1 MTSSYTL
8 GAMNGWT
15 CAACGGDN
23 PPGTRFC
30 GHCGAAADAAPT
42 ATPEP
47 DAAQALRSFVAGP
60 VADRLVEAGG
70 TLPEERRLITALFAD
85 VSGFTSLAD
94 RLDPERLLE
103 VIDPV
108 IAALSSVVGRH
119 EGYVEKF
126 AGDAL
131 MALFGAPVAHEDD
144 AARALRTAL
153 EMHAELARI
162 APTLPHEPELTL
174 HVGVNSGHGIARI
187 LGSEARMDYAVLG
200 DSVILAQRLE
210 SAAPP
215 GETYVSETAMRLTE
229 DVFRFEPVGELR
241 LKGKAEPVRAWRLV
255 GERSRGRARS
265 AASLVGR
272 GRELQSVA
280 RALDGAVVTVT
291 GEAGVGK
298 SHLVEAARDQAVDA
312 GVTWLAARCLSYG
325 AGLAY
330 WPYGELLRGDPDAS
344 SDPYFARLLGH
355 EAVAGVADLEPE
367 AFRRELHTAFG
378 HWFRAHRDRGPTV
391 FVLEDV
397 HWADPSSLALT
408 RELLH
413 TARVGMI
420 LTARPQAE
428 DRLAELTADASDV
441 LPLVLG
447 ALDEDAVA
455 AIAANALGS
464 APPPELIRFVVHR
477 TDGNPFFVKELVRG
491 LRDSGA
497 LVGADGGWEMRPGW
511 DEGEVPPTIE
521 GVLAARIDLLPRA
534 AAATLGTAS
543 VIGRHVP
550 LPLLQAIAGEL
561 GLAESVDQLVA
572 AGLLDRV
579 GSEGVEVLSF
589 HHALVQDVAYGRLL
603 RRHRRDLH
611 RSVGETAEVLYGARD
626 DVIGLLARHFYLGE
640 AGEKA
645 VGYLVRAG
653 ARAKQLFANEEA
665 ILHFSHASE
674 LSPDPEILLQL
685 AELYELVGRYEEAL
699 ATFEGVRAATGDVR
713 AWRGLASTHRKKG
726 EYLQAFNT
734 VNDALHADE
743 LRGQDVLPLWLEG
756 GWSLS
761 VAGYV
766 EEAADM
772 FVAALESADGR
783 DEAVV
788 GDLLL
793 QLART
798 ETVRGDF
805 DAAVAHTL
813 EAEPIF
819 AEADDPRGLASTMR
833 IRGEAQA
840 RAGRLADASATLRR
854 GLELARR
861 TGSVEEI
868 GGCLINLGILE
879 FEQGAVDE
887 AIACDRQAIE
897 EFERVGH
904 GSGRTTGYANLAHK
918 LAHSGSVDEAEG
930 WAMRAL
936 ELAER
941 IGHAV
946 SRADATDTLAAIY
959 LKQGRFAEAGE
970 RAEEASALYLEIGMG
985 EQGRDAL
992 AAAAD
997 AWAQAGEDVRARS
1010 VSERARTLLLPS

>member
-1 MTSSYTL
+1 MV
-8 GAMNGWT
+8 GWT
-15 CAACGGDN
+15 CAACHGDN
-23 PPGTRFC
+23 PAGTRFC
-30 GHCGAAADAAPT
+30 GHCGAAADAAAAT
-42 ATPEP
+42 TPEP

-60 VADRLVEAGG
+60 VADRLLEAGG
-70 TLPEERRLITALFAD
+70 TLPEERRLVTALFAD

-119 EGYVEKF
+119 GGYVEKF

-131 MALFGAPVAHEDD
+131 MALFGAPVSHEDD
-144 AARALRTAL
+144 AARALRTAM

-162 APTLPHEPELTL
+162 VPTLPHEPELTL
-174 HVGVNSGHGIARI
+174 HVGVNSGYGIARI

-229 DVFRFEPVGELR
+229 DAFRFEPVGELQ
-241 LKGKAEPVRAWRLV
+241 LKGKAEAVPAWRLL

-272 GRELQSVA
+272 GRELQAVS
-280 RALDGAVVTVT
+280 RALHGAVVTVT

-298 SHLVEAARDQAVDA
+298 SHLVEAARDEAVDA

-330 WPYGELLRGDPDAS
+330 WPYAELLRGDPEAS
-344 SDPYFARLLGH
+344 SDAYFARLLGDDSTA
-355 EAVAGVADLEPE
+355 AVGNLEPE
-367 AFRRELHTAFG
+367 AFRRELHTAFAR
-378 HWFRAHRDRGPTV
+378 WFRAHRERGPTIL
-391 FVLEDV
+391 VLEDV
-397 HWADPSSLALT
+397 HWADASSLALT
-408 RELLH
+408 RELLR
-413 TARVGMI
+413 TAGVGMI
-420 LTARPQAE
+420 LTGRPEAE
-428 DRLAELTADASDV
+428 GRLAELTADAADV
-441 LPLVLG
+441 TTLVLG
-447 ALDEDAVA
+447 TLDEDAVA
-455 AIAANALGS
+455 EVVAGALGS
-464 APPPELIRFVVHR
+464 APPPELTRFVVQR
-477 TDGNPFFVKELVRG
+477 TEGNAFFAKELVRG

-497 LVGADGGWEMRPGW
+497 LVRAEETWKLRPGW
-511 DEGEVPPTIE
+511 DEEDVPPTIE

-543 VIGRHVP
+543 VIGRRVP
-550 LPLLQAIAGEL
+550 LPLLQAVAGDL
-561 GLAESVDQLVA
+561 GLAESLDQLMA

-579 GSEGVEVLSF
+579 TSDGVELLSF

-611 RSVGETAEVLYGARD
+611 RRVGETAEELYGVRD

-640 AGEKA
+640 TGEKA

-653 ARAKQLFANEEA
+653 VRAKELFANEEA
-665 ILHFSHASE
+665 ILHFRHASE
-674 LSPDPEILLQL
+674 LSPDPDILLQL
-685 AELYELVGRYEEAL
+685 GDLYELVGRYEEAL
-699 ATFEGVRAATGDVR
+699 ATYEGVRVATGDIR

-734 VNDALHADE
+734 VDDALHADE

-761 VAGYV
+761 VAGRV

-772 FVAALESADGR
+772 LVAALETVDGR
-783 DEAVV
+783 SESVV
-788 GDLLL
+788 GHLLL

-798 ETVRGDF
+798 ETLRGDF
-805 DAAVAHTL
+805 DAAVGHTL
-813 EAEPIF
+813 DAEPIF
-819 AEADDPRGLASTMR
+819 ADADDPRGLASTMR
-833 IRGEAQA
+833 IRGDAQA
-840 RAGRLADASATLRR
+840 RAGRLADASETLRH

-879 FEQGAVDE
+879 FERGRVDD
-887 AIACDRQAIE
+887 AIAYDREAIE

-918 LAHSGSVDEAEG
+918 LAQSGRFDEAEE
-930 WAMRAL
+930 WATRAL
-936 ELAER
+936 ELSER
-941 IGHAV
+941 IGHPV

-959 LKQGRFAEAGE
+959 AKQGRFADAAV

-985 EQGRDAL
+985 EQARDAL
-992 AAAAD
+992 AVASD
-997 AWAQAGEDVRARS
+997 AWTQAGEELRARS
-1010 VSERARTLLLPS
+1010 VSERARTLMLPS

>member
-1 MTSSYTL
+1 M
-8 GAMNGWT
+8 AGWT
-15 CAACGGDN
+15 CASCGGEN
-23 PPGTRFC
+23 PEGTKFC
-30 GHCGAAADAAPT
+30 GHCGLP
-42 ATPEP
+42 ATERPAGIEAGGR
-47 DAAQALRSFVAGP
+47 DIAEALRSFVAGP
-60 VADRLVEAGG
+60 VAERLVEAGG
-70 TLPEERRLITALFAD
+70 HIPEERRLVTALFAD
-85 VSGFTSLAD
+85 VSGFTTLAD
-94 RLDPERLLE
+94 RLDPEQLLE

-162 APTLPHEPELTL
+162 VPTLPHEPKLTL

-215 GETYVSETAMRLTE
+215 GETYVSETTMRLTE
-229 DVFRFEPVGELR
+229 DLFRFDPVGELQ
-241 LKGKAEPVRAWRLV
+241 LKGKSEAVKAWRLS
-255 GERSRGRARS
+255 GERPAGHAGRG

-272 GRELQSVA
+272 ARELQSVA

-298 SHLVEAARDQAVDA
+298 SHLVEAARDAATDM

-330 WPYGELLRGDPDAS
+330 RPYVELLRADPDAWA
-344 SDPYFARLLGH
+344 DPYFARLLGRDAAA
-355 EAVAGVADLEPE
+355 EVERLEPE
-367 AFRRELHTAFG
+367 AFRRELHAAFAV
-378 HWFRAHRDRGPTV
+378 WFRAHRDRGPTV
-391 FVLEDV
+391 LVLEDV

-408 RELLH
+408 RELLR

-420 LTARPQAE
+420 LTGRPE
-428 DRLAELTADASDV
+428 GEPRLAELTVEVEDV
-441 LPLVLG
+441 TQLALG
-447 ALDEDAVA
+447 ALDADSVTAVA
-455 AIAANALGS
+455 ADVLGS
-464 APPPELIRFVVHR
+464 AAPPELVRFVVER
-477 TDGNPFFVKELVRG
+477 TDGNPFFVKEL
-491 LRDSGA
+491 LRELRESRA
-497 LVGADGGWEMRPGW
+497 LVAADEGWQLRPGW

-543 VIGRHVP
+543 VIGRRVP
-550 LPLLQAIAGEL
+550 LPLLQAVAGEL
-561 GLAESVDQLVA
+561 ALAESVDQLVA
-572 AGLLDRV
+572 AGLLDR
-579 GSEGVEVLSF
+579 SESDGGELLSF

-603 RRHRRDLH
+603 RRNRRDLH
-611 RSVGETAEVLYGARD
+611 RRVGETAEELYGAGD
-626 DVIGLLARHFYLGE
+626 DAIDLLARHFYLGE
-640 AGEKA
+640 AGDKA
-645 VGYLVRAG
+645 VGYLIRAG

-665 ILHFSHASE
+665 ILHFRHASE

-685 AELYELVGRYEEAL
+685 GDLYELVGSYDDAL
-699 ATFEGVRAATGDVR
+699 ATYERVRAATGDAR

-734 VNDALHADE
+734 VDDALHADE

-761 VAGYV
+761 VAGRV
-766 EEAADM
+766 DEAADVL
-772 FVAALESADGR
+772 VAALESADGR
-783 DEAVV
+783 EEPVV
-788 GDLLL
+788 GHLLL

-798 ETVRGDF
+798 ERLRGDF

-813 EAEPIF
+813 DAEPIF
-819 AEADDPRGLASTMR
+819 AQVDDPRGLASTMR

-840 RAGRLADASATLRR
+840 RAGRLGEASATLRR

-879 FEQGAVDE
+879 FDRGAVEE
-887 AIACDRQAIE
+887 AIECDRLAIE

-918 LAHSGSVDEAEG
+918 LAHADRLDEAEV
-930 WAMRAL
+930 WATRAL
-936 ELAER
+936 ELAQR

-946 SRADATDTLAAIY
+946 SCADATDTLAAIY
-959 LKQGRFAEAGE
+959 MRQGRFEEAGE
-970 RAEEASALYLEIGMG
+970 RAEEAAALYLEIGMG
-985 EQGRDAL
+985 EPARTAL
-992 AAAAD
+992 AVAAD
-997 AWAQAGEDVRARS
+997 AWEEAGERDRARS
-1010 VSERARTLLLPS
+1010 LSERARTLLLPS

>member
-1 MTSSYTL
+1 V
-8 GAMNGWT
+8 AGWT
-15 CAACGGDN
+15 CTACGGDN
-23 PPGTRFC
+23 PAGTRFC
-30 GHCGAAADAAPT
+30 GHCGAAADAAP
-42 ATPEP
+42 APAA
-47 DAAQALRSFVAGP
+47 DADTAQALRSFVSGP
-60 VADRLVEAGG
+60 VADRLLETGG
-70 TLPEERRLITALFAD
+70 TIPEERRLITALFAD

-162 APTLPHEPELTL
+162 VPTLPHEAELTL

-215 GETYVSETAMRLTE
+215 GETYVSETTMRLAE
-229 DVFRFEPVGELR
+229 EEFRFDPVGELQ
-241 LKGKAEPVRAWRLV
+241 LKGKAEPVQAWRLL
-255 GERSRGRARS
+255 GERLRGRARS

-272 GRELQSVA
+272 RRELQVVG

-298 SHLVEAARDQAVDA
+298 SHLVEAARDEALA
-312 GVTWLAARCLSYG
+312 GGVTWLAARCLSYG

-330 WPYGELLRGDPDAS
+330 WPYAELVRADADAL

-355 EAVAGVADLEPE
+355 TGGEVENLEPE
-367 AFRRELHTAFG
+367 AFRRGLHTAFAR
-378 HWFRAHRDRGPTV
+378 WFGAHSDREPTV

-408 RELLH
+408 RELLQ

-420 LTARPQAE
+420 LTGRPQAD
-428 DRLAELTADASDV
+428 DRLAELTADAADV
-441 LPLVLG
+441 TPLALG

-455 AIAANALGS
+455 AVAADTLGS
-464 APPPELIRFVVHR
+464 PPPPELVHFVVQR
-477 TDGNPFFVKELVRG
+477 TDGNPFFVKELLRG
-491 LRDSGA
+491 LRDAGA
-497 LVGADGGWEMRPGW
+497 LVAADGRWQMRLGW
-511 DEGEVPPTIE
+511 DEGDVPPTIE
-521 GVLAARIDLLPRA
+521 GVLAARIDLLPRT

-543 VIGRHVP
+543 VIGRRVP
-550 LPLLQAIAGEL
+550 MPLLEAVAGGL
-561 GLAESVDQLVA
+561 GLVESVDQLVA
-572 AGLLDRV
+572 AGLLDR
-579 GSEGVEVLSF
+579 GSSDGIDVLSF

-611 RSVGETAEVLYGARD
+611 LLVGETAEQLYGARD
-626 DVIGLLARHFYLGE
+626 DVIALLARHFYLAE
-640 AGEKA
+640 AGDKA
-645 VGYLVRAG
+645 VGYLTRAG
-653 ARAKQLFANEEA
+653 ARAKELFANEEA
-665 ILHFSHASE
+665 ILHFRHASE
-674 LSPDPEILLQL
+674 LSLDPEILLQL
-685 AELYELVGRYEEAL
+685 AELYELVGRYDEAL
-699 ATFEGVRAATGDVR
+699 ATYEQVCAATHDAR

-734 VNDALHADE
+734 VDEALHADE

-761 VAGYV
+761 ISGRVD
-766 EEAADM
+766 EAADM
-772 FVAALESADGR
+772 LVAALESADGR
-783 DEAVV
+783 RDAVV
-788 GDLLL
+788 GHLLL
-793 QLART
+793 QLARA
-798 ETVRGDF
+798 ETLRGELGK
-805 DAAVAHTL
+805 AVARTV

-819 AEADDPRGLASTMR
+819 ADSNDPRGLASTMR

-840 RAGRLADASATLRR
+840 RAGELGDASATLRN
-854 GLELARR
+854 GLQLARR

-868 GGCLINLGILE
+868 GGCLINLGIVE
-879 FEQGAVDE
+879 FERGAMDE
-887 AIACDRQAIE
+887 AIACDREAIA

-918 LAHSGSVDEAEG
+918 LAQGGSFDEAET
-930 WAMRAL
+930 WAVRAL

-959 LKQGRFAEAGE
+959 VKQGRFADGAK
-970 RAEEASALYLEIGMG
+970 RAEEASALYLEISMG
-985 EQGRDAL
+985 EQAKDAL
-992 AAAAD
+992 AAAAE
-997 AWAQAGEDVRARS
+997 AWSEAGEDARARS
-1010 VSERARTLLLPS
+1010 ASERARTLLLPS